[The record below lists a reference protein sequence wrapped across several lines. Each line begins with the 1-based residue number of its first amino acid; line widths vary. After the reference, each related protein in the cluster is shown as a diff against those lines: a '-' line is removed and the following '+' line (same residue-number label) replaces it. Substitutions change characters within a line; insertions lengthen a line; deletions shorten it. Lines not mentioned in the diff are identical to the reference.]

1 MKENIFR
8 STWED
13 LEAKKPVPSRVNR
26 IKIIPF
32 MFDDTDGNL
41 LIKTSP

>member
-8 STWED
+8 SIWED

-26 IKIIPF
+26 IKIIDF
-32 MFDDTDGNL
+32 LELKDKILSGN
-41 LIKTSP
+41 